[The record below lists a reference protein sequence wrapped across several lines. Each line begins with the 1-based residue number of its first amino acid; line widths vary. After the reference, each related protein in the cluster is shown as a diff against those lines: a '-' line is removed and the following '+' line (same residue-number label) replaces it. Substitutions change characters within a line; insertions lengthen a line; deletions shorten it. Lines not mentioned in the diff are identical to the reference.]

1 MEFMNTINYYKLDT
15 LPKSTVVFCLSLI
28 MILTSCKDDLAVD
41 GAFALKDNPSKL
53 TAAADG
59 LSETYTVQATGK
71 WKVEPLRKENWLKI
85 DPMEGNGNGT
95 FTVTVHKNTDPEAR
109 ELTLFFTLDGKLQNN
124 VLKVEQAGTT
134 DQGQVKDP
142 YLKIDGISNR
152 LEVLEEGSNGQY
164 ILRSTGKW
172 KVAVEDESDW
182 VKVSPMEGEGDTPIT
197 ITVNKN
203 TDIERT
209 ANLLLFL
216 DDVQQASPLTVYQKG
231 QKLQVEGDVVLQE
244 DFNWLTYGSEIF
256 NATSGET
263 RIALWSTEELAKGW
277 TSTINTTEGG
287 GNYASIYARPG
298 FIKLGRTNY
307 GGDLISPKL
316 ANVQRTKNL
325 LVTFKAVRYATGD
338 HYLLNVG
345 VKGPGTVSV
354 SQFNV
359 MNVATPNSN
368 LESCRAAWQ
377 APEATYS
384 FVVTGATAET
394 QIWLLGG
401 AFDQRAGNWPA
412 TVNRIFVDDIVV
424 TVAK

>member
-1 MEFMNTINYYKLDT
+1 MNTINYYKLDT
-15 LPKSTVVFCLSLI
+15 LPNSIVVFCLSLM

-53 TAAADG
+53 VAVANG
-59 LSETYTVQATGK
+59 VSETYTVQATGK

-95 FTVTVHKNTDPEAR
+95 FTVTVHKNTDLEAR
-109 ELTLFFTLDGKLQNN
+109 ELTLFFTLNGNLQNN

-152 LEVLEEGSNGQY
+152 LEVLEAGITGQY
-164 ILRSTGKW
+164 ILRATGKW
-172 KVAVEDESDW
+172 KVALEDESAW
-182 VKVSPMEGEGDTPIT
+182 VKVAPMEGEGDTPIT
-197 ITVNKN
+197 ITVDKN
-203 TDIERT
+203 TDIERS
-209 ANLLLFL
+209 ANVLLFL

-231 QKLQVEGDVVLQE
+231 VKLQVEGDVVLKE
-244 DFNWLTYGSEIF
+244 DFSWLTYGSEIF
-256 NATSGET
+256 NTTTGET
-263 RIALWSTEELAKGW
+263 RIALWNAEELAKGW

-298 FIKLGRTNY
+298 FVKLGRTNY

-316 ANVQRTKNL
+316 TNIQRTKNL
-325 LVTFKAVRYATGD
+325 LVTFKAVRYAAGD

-359 MNVATPNSN
+359 LNVATPNSN

-424 TVAK
+424 TVTK

>member
-1 MEFMNTINYYKLDT
+1 MNTINYYKLDT
-15 LPKSTVVFCLSLI
+15 LPKSIVVFCLSLI

-53 TAAADG
+53 AAAANG
-59 LSETYTVQATGK
+59 VSETYTVQATGK
-71 WKVEPLRKENWLKI
+71 WKVEPVRKENWLKI

-95 FTVTVHKNTDPEAR
+95 FTVTVYKNTDPEAR

-152 LEVLEEGSNGQY
+152 LEVLEDGITGQY
-164 ILRSTGKW
+164 ILRATGKW
-172 KVAVEDESDW
+172 KVALEDESEW
-182 VKVSPMEGEGDTPIT
+182 VKVAPMEGEGDTPIT

-231 QKLQVEGDVVLQE
+231 VKLQVEGDVVLQE

-263 RIALWSTEELAKGW
+263 RIALWSTDELAKGW

-354 SQFNV
+354 NQFNV

-368 LESCRAAWQ
+368 LESCRVAWQ